1 MLLFVKTRR
10 LYRKIHIH
18 LDTEHFLLYPISKR
32 HLFSWEAPVETRSD
46 TKRRNAFYLQQSLY
60 SKIKRGYSFHK
71 IMYRPTEQV
80 ERCQCC
86 QQGVTLTDAVY
97 ALIFLTDQ
105 KSAIAGSLYRPE
117 TDLHTRCKRI
127 SQADGVTGSLH
138 VSRRNRDQP
147 LIFVFSGQLQKFLNK
162 GFTAC
167 A

>member
-1 MLLFVKTRR
+1 MYRSKYAVFRQDFSWKIVRRPSIYKDLSHFCVIITRASTRLTIPVAFIYSLLVNSRITMLVFVKTRR

-86 QQGVTLTDAVY
+86 L
-97 ALIFLTDQ
+97 
-105 KSAIAGSLYRPE
+105 
-117 TDLHTRCKRI
+117 
-127 SQADGVTGSLH
+127 
-138 VSRRNRDQP
+138 
-147 LIFVFSGQLQKFLNK
+147 
-162 GFTAC
+162 
-167 A
+167 